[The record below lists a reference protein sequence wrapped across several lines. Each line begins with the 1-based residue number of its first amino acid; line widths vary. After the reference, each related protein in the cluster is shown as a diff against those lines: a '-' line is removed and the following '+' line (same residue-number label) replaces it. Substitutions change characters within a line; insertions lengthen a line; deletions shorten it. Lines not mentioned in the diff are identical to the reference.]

1 MTQFIHNDI
10 VQTRHDLPTS
20 GKKSA

>member
-1 MTQFIHNDI
+1 MTRFIHNDI